1 MRRRHDDGPSS
12 TVSKSSLKT
21 SPFVA
26 NYTSTF
32 NVLFEVKENAV
43 INAHVMIRLG

>member
-1 MRRRHDDGPSS
+1 MGRSHDDGLRLI
-12 TVSKSSLKT
+12 VSKSSLET

-32 NVLFEVKENAV
+32 NVLFEVKEGVVSNSD
-43 INAHVMIRLG
+43 VMFRL